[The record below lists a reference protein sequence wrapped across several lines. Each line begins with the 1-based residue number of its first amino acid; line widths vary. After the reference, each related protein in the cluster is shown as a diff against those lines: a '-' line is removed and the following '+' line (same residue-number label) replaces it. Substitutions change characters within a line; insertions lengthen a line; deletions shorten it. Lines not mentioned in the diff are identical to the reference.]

1 MAARRYQGRR
11 VSKTLPQNSR
21 TKAPGKR
28 QAEPS
33 PRSKRRMAQL
43 IISALILLVVIGV
56 KLTSPDVMDTYREKL
71 LQLMGEDTDFVAA
84 FSSIGRAFG
93 GEGISDALND
103 AVTAVF
109 GPQQAEEN
117 GAVPT
122 SARLDNTPMVYTADN
137 TPAGVSMLQ
146 QVLGIAYQNPVE
158 GTLSSGFGYRTHP
171 TGGEERFH
179 YGLDIAAESGS
190 VITSFADGVVT
201 AIGESAD
208 LGKYVELAHGGGCT
222 TLYAHC
228 SKVTASGGQ
237 TVRMGDPIAEVGES
251 GDTTGPHLHFVL
263 CRNDVY
269 LNPIYYVAY

>member
-1 MAARRYQGRR
+1 MAARHYQGRR
-11 VSKTLPQNSR
+11 VSKMPPKRSYAQ
-21 TKAPGKR
+21 APGKR

-33 PRSKRRMAQL
+33 RGGRRRMAQL
-43 IISALILLVVIGV
+43 VISALILLTVVGV
-56 KLTSPDVMDTYREKL
+56 KLTSPDVLDTYREKL
-71 LQLMGEDTDFVAA
+71 MHLMGEDTDFVAA
-84 FSSIGRAFG
+84 FSSVGRALG
-93 GEGISDALND
+93 GEGLGEALDD

-109 GPQQAEEN
+109 GPQETED
-117 GAVPT
+117 AVLT
-122 SARLDNTPMVYTADN
+122 SAHLDTTAMVYTAEN

-158 GTLSSGFGYRTHP
+158 GTLSSGFGYREHP
-171 TGGEERFH
+171 TAGEERFH
-179 YGLDIAAESGS
+179 YGLDIAAEEGS
-190 VITSFADGVVT
+190 IITAFADGVVT

-228 SKVTASGGQ
+228 SKVTASSGQ
-237 TVRMGDPIAEVGES
+237 TVRMGDPIAEVGET
-251 GDTTGPHLHFVL
+251 GDATGAHLHFVL